1 MVVQNVQNTAQQGAP
16 VIEQTTVQ
24 VILLTTTLILV
35 GLLVL
40 IGIFAWR
47 TERALEY
54 ANFFVVIFG
63 IMVALIGFLV
73 AFPLLV
79 SGVFTDPTQVL
90 ALLSALFGT
99 IVGLVG
105 TFFGIKTS
113 SDARQDAQQLASS
126 AIATD
131 TTPPTVSSV
140 TPLPGAIGVSP
151 DVAVTVTFT
160 KDMDPATLNDTTF
173 KLAEETNRTPVA
185 GRVEYDSHTNGA
197 AFRPRNA
204 LTANTVYRATITTDV
219 KDRAGNAVP
228 QEDSWVF
235 TVAP

>member
-1 MVVQNVQNTAQQGAP
+1 MVVQNVQNTAQQVAP
-16 VIEQTTVQ
+16 VVIEQTTVQ

-54 ANFFVVIFG
+54 ANFFVVILG

-79 SGVFTDPTQVL
+79 SGVFTDPTQVI
-90 ALLSALFGT
+90 ALSSALFGT

-140 TPLPGAIGVSP
+140 SPLPDAS
-151 DVAVTVTFT
+151 
-160 KDMDPATLNDTTF
+160 
-173 KLAEETNRTPVA
+173 
-185 GRVEYDSHTNGA
+185 
-197 AFRPRNA
+197 
-204 LTANTVYRATITTDV
+204 
-219 KDRAGNAVP
+219 
-228 QEDSWVF
+228 
-235 TVAP
+235 